1 VRLASYIAKGKES
14 VGLVIEN
21 TLYDINEVQKAL
33 NEFIVFSEPR
43 FLRVD
48 TASLHMEAL
57 LALGDEGIDG
67 CRRMHDFLLR
77 FREDGDQCQLR
88 HAALNCSEVRWL
100 PPVPRPPFMYGVAGN
115 SPFYFRDK
123 DFQIPAYPQG
133 FLRPCTSLIGHN
145 EPVTIPPFYRT
156 FRAAAELGVVIGK
169 GGRNISPK
177 KAMEHVLG
185 YTIVNDMASDTWK
198 DFHMKDK
205 DDELI
210 DTDLTV
216 FTARQATSLYSR
228 STDNFGPVGPS
239 ITTKDEVG
247 DPYNLLIYNRL
258 SGILRE
264 RSYTNAMVNGIEQ
277 TIHFLSQMF
286 TLLPGS
292 IIHMGTMSFDG
303 YTVEEDMLLTHE
315 DYMEIEIE
323 KVGVLRNPVNDLRQ
337 KEEEIWQ

>member
-1 VRLASYIAKGKES
+1 
-14 VGLVIEN
+14 
-21 TLYDINEVQKAL
+21 
-33 NEFIVFSEPR
+33 
-43 FLRVD
+43 
-48 TASLHMEAL
+48 
-57 LALGDEGIDG
+57 
-67 CRRMHDFLLR
+67 
-77 FREDGDQCQLR
+77 
-88 HAALNCSEVRWL
+88 
-100 PPVPRPPFMYGVAGN
+100 
-115 SPFYFRDK
+115 
-123 DFQIPAYPQG
+123 
-133 FLRPCTSLIGHN
+133 
-145 EPVTIPPFYRT
+145 
-156 FRAAAELGVVIGK
+156 
-169 GGRNISPK
+169 
-177 KAMEHVLG
+177 MEHVLG

-205 DDELI
+205 DDKLI

-216 FTARQATSLYSR
+216 FTARQATSVYSR

-323 KVGVLRNPVNDLRQ
+323 KVGVLRNPVIDLRQ
-337 KEEEIWQ
+337 KEEEIWH